1 MHIAIEGFD
10 GVGKSTTAQEVARRL
25 GFQYVEKPLSMVTDP
40 EGGHQEYLRFT
51 RYINQHTDLAF
62 RAMIYGAGTYL
73 LSQRAKTENIVTD
86 RHLCSMFAIN
96 ATGENDAFFDYLVTA
111 TGKPD
116 LTVILFAEAATRRQR
131 IIKRD
136 PNAPD
141 LRDKVFSDDA
151 YNKMRRFVERYQMP
165 YLWIDSTHMG
175 LGEVVDAILHH
186 WTQSRK
192 ASQCLD

>member
-10 GVGKSTTAQEVARRL
+10 GVGKSTTAREVARRL

-40 EGGHQEYLRFT
+40 EGGQENYLRFT

-73 LSQRAKTENIVTD
+73 LSQRTKTENIVTD

-96 ATGENDAFFDYLVTA
+96 ATGKNDVFFDYLVSA

-116 LTVILFAEAATRRQR
+116 LTVILFAEAAARRAR
-131 IIKRD
+131 IIRRD
-136 PNAPD
+136 PADPD
-141 LRDKVFSDDA
+141 LRDKVFSDEK
-151 YNKMRRFVERYQMP
+151 YQKLRQFVEQYEMP

-175 LGEVVDAILHH
+175 LGEVVDAILRRFKKEH
-186 WTQSRK
+186 
-192 ASQCLD
+192 ADLFAA

>member
-25 GFQYVEKPLSMVTDP
+25 GFQYIEKPLSMVTDP
-40 EGGHQEYLRFT
+40 GGGQEHYLRFT

-73 LSQRAKTENIVTD
+73 LSQRAKTADIVTD

-96 ATGENDAFFDYLVTA
+96 ATDENDAFFDYLVSA

-116 LTVILFAEAATRRQR
+116 LTVILFAEAAARRER
-131 IIKRD
+131 IIRRNPAD
-136 PNAPD
+136 PD
-141 LRDKVFSDDA
+141 LRDKVFSDEK
-151 YNKMRRFVERYQMP
+151 YQKLRQFVEQYEMP

-175 LGEVVDAILHH
+175 LDEVVDAILRRF
-186 WTQSRK
+186 QN
-192 ASQCLD
+192 AQDAACIA